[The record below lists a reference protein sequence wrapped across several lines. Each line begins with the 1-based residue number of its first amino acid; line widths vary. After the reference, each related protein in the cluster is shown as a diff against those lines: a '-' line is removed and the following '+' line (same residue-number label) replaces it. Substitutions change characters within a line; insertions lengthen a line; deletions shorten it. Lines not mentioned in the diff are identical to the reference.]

1 MKRKILPLLMLTAL
15 LTTNTIYA
23 EININDINNSVKSN
37 EASQIEK
44 PKTESTEKEQKV
56 EDLEALENKP
66 KETQTKIVDV
76 FKNISNSQY
85 IVRLRTQS
93 KQELQSLYDR
103 GFRVF
108 EITVS
113 ATLDNQIV
121 LADNFSEY
129 FYRYYEAYIQRPTI
143 DEYFSYKMK
152 NGETQMSIGDIN
164 VFLNNYPDARFFVKS
179 LDTEKNVFDILNNK
193 SFKNKDKLIIETT
206 DILGNYKTFD
216 NVALVDLKGEN
227 NIYSF
232 AVNNKD
238 KNIMFVYQN
247 TSPNQKEMEEIKKA
261 KRRVYEINKPAITNK
276 NESEFDGYI
285 YSIEDIVN
293 LPIAIPQAVKSN
305 NYIRPAIQ
313 NDRFIAH
320 AGGKVLGIVG
330 TNTLQAMNSS
340 YARGNRILEIDFDW
354 TTDGKIVQL
363 HDWASFKKLT
373 GDVFSN
379 SYYMKY
385 EEFKNKKMINSLKQM
400 SIDDTLEWLKN
411 NTDAYIVTDVKED
424 NMENGNIKALT
435 EFANSSKEIQSRFIP
450 QIYDTVQYQKIKDL
464 GYKNIIYTLYRTE
477 QSPYGVLEFAK
488 CNDLFA
494 VTMDNLYRVY
504 TTLPELLTNNG
515 IRVYIHTENDKTKAK
530 AYINGQKAYGIYSD
544 DILSA
549 VELNS

>member
-76 FKNISNSQY
+76 FKNIPNSQY
-85 IVRLRTQS
+85 VVRLRTQS

-276 NESEFDGYI
+276 NESKFDGYI

-340 YARGNRILEIDFDW
+340 Y
-354 TTDGKIVQL
+354 
-363 HDWASFKKLT
+363 
-373 GDVFSN
+373 
-379 SYYMKY
+379 
-385 EEFKNKKMINSLKQM
+385 
-400 SIDDTLEWLKN
+400 
-411 NTDAYIVTDVKED
+411 
-424 NMENGNIKALT
+424 
-435 EFANSSKEIQSRFIP
+435 
-450 QIYDTVQYQKIKDL
+450 
-464 GYKNIIYTLYRTE
+464 
-477 QSPYGVLEFAK
+477 
-488 CNDLFA
+488 
-494 VTMDNLYRVY
+494 
-504 TTLPELLTNNG
+504 
-515 IRVYIHTENDKTKAK
+515 
-530 AYINGQKAYGIYSD
+530 
-544 DILSA
+544 
-549 VELNS
+549 